1 MHQKNR
7 DERKIPHLSHPHP
20 EKPLYKGLEIGE
32 TKWISPVNTPVNTH
46 TAEESRKIRE

>member
-7 DERKIPHLSHPHP
+7 DERKIPHLSRRHP

-32 TKWISPVNTPVNTH
+32 TKWISPVNTH